1 MDFLNDDSFKKKQVN
16 IMLIDDEEY
25 LVKLWKRV
33 MERQGYRV
41 TGFIRGLQALEEF
54 KAKPDYYDIVVTD
67 HSMPEITGYQLIE
80 EILKIRNDMKIIL
93 CSGYLGEIEI
103 TVKKLDID
111 ILLKP
116 FDSITL
122 LKTIKRNLIL

>member
-1 MDFLNDDSFKKKQVN
+1 
-16 IMLIDDEEY
+16 MLIDDEEY

-67 HSMPEITGYQLIE
+67 HSMPEITGYQLI
-80 EILKIRNDMKIIL
+80 D
-93 CSGYLGEIEI
+93 EI